1 MDIHEA
7 VKWLDPDCRDKT
19 MKEFENA
26 SGVEIVDIVINK
38 FNEACRTVINALKEK
53 DLI

>member
-7 VKWLDPDCRDKT
+7 IKWIDTDCREKT

-26 SGVEIVDIVINK
+26 SGVEIVDMVVNK
-38 FNEACRTVINALKEK
+38 FNEACRTVINVLKEK
-53 DLI
+53 EVI

>member
-7 VKWLDPDCRDKT
+7 IKWIDPDCREKT

-26 SGVEIVDIVINK
+26 SGVEIVDMVINK
-38 FNEACRTVINALKEK
+38 FNDACRTIINVLKEK
-53 DLI
+53 EVI